1 MSAPIDWKFTLE
13 KSAAGGVSQKDI
25 LKDPLGFKQDLT
37 DVNVRAAQKSN
48 VTQVEVLESVSLFQ
62 NKT

>member
-13 KSAAGGVSQKDI
+13 KSAAGGASQKDI
-25 LKDPLGFKQDLT
+25 LKDPLGFKQDLA

-48 VTQVEVLESVSLFQ
+48 VT
-62 NKT
+62 